1 MRFGSNKQRR
11 HLHADVATTGRRIF
25 WQTKVASY
33 ARGVSGHRKKWAKS
47 RVWQAKIGNK
57 ETNFFFLWTTKYIQ
71 SEPLIYGSLL
81 HTRACAR
88 VLFIVCWHQAEA

>member
-1 MRFGSNKQRR
+1 MGCIYYQMLRPEG
-11 HLHADVATTGRRIF
+11 ADSFGRRNMLNH
-25 WQTKVASY
+25 

-71 SEPLIYGSLL
+71 SEPFISGSLL
-81 HTRACAR
+81 HVRACAR
-88 VLFIVCWHQAEA
+88 VLFIVCRHQAEA

>member
-1 MRFGSNKQRR
+1 MKEFFFLG
-11 HLHADVATTGRRIF
+11 L
-25 WQTKVASY
+25 
-33 ARGVSGHRKKWAKS
+33 WAKS